1 MRLGVIEINTDSKI
15 VNSMVNG
22 FKGSVA
28 RNSPTSQDSWGG
40 RGALPIMA
48 YTRDQRLGNSCVEGY
63 ERVGEINK

>member
-28 RNSPTSQDSWGG
+28 RNSPTSQDS
-40 RGALPIMA
+40 
-48 YTRDQRLGNSCVEGY
+48 RLGGTPHNGLYGRPFLGFRYIKDSGIHELKCRKG
-63 ERVGEINK
+63 